1 MGSLFKRGEPRTQT
15 VSKSTR
21 YLFVDGV
28 FFERVISQFLKDLD
42 FMEED
47 AVDYSKLAESF
58 DRVIYYDALPVKKK
72 NQTAEDYAEKFKFKR
87 DFLNRIREQQ
97 LFHVRDGYTRNRPKE
112 NSRIEQKGVDTWI
125 AVDALKYALSGVI
138 DEAVVITS
146 DLDLYPLFE
155 ALVET
160 KTKGCLLFDKK
171 RTSKEL
177 IQSADISEAITHE
190 HITGWLETSLAN
202 KIKVFKSRFSTSKPN
217 DIVLEFAPIKI
228 RFRYEKPNYH
238 AVIVGQTFHYQCENL
253 ASLIY
258 FLEEKYLIK
267 IDTEKLTF

>member
-1 MGSLFKRGEPRTQT
+1 MGSLFKRGEPKTQA

-72 NQTAEDYAEKFKFKR
+72 NQTAEDYAEKFKIKR
-87 DFLNRIREQQ
+87 NFLNRIREQQ

-125 AVDALKYALSGVI
+125 AVDALKYALNGVI

-160 KTKGCLLFDKK
+160 KTKGCLLYDKK

-177 IQSADISEAITHE
+177 IQSADISEAITHA

-202 KIKVFKSRFSTSKPN
+202 KLKVFKSRFSSSKPN
-217 DIVLEFAPIKI
+217 DIILEFAPLKI
-228 RFRYEKPNYH
+228 RLRYERPNYH
-238 AVIVGQTFHYQCENL
+238 AVITGQPIQYQCENL

-267 IDTEKLTF
+267 IDIEKLTF